1 MSKSYSRFAAWRA
14 QHAAAF
20 KASFLRLF
28 KRPFSSLLSL
38 SVMAIALALPL
49 ALAWSLLQ
57 MDRMADKVQASRAIN
72 VFFLPEVGADEA
84 KGIGAR
90 LNGDAA
96 IAKLQMKTP
105 EQGLAEF
112 RQSSELAKAVS
123 LLGKNPLPVVMVIE
137 PADGDAMLLVQR
149 LKALPKVEFVQYDG
163 VWQRRLNAWM
173 AFGQRLLLLL
183 GALFALGA
191 VLAVANNIRLDI
203 AARELEIG
211 VLQQLGAGDA
221 YIRRPYIYFGAL
233 LGFSAGLLAMAILFL
248 AGQLIQPTILALID
262 SYGSTFR
269 FSPVPLVFPL
279 AILIVAVLLGIFGAW
294 LAVGHHLRQTR
305 PVAL

>member
-20 KASFLRLF
+20 KASFLSLF

-84 KGIGAR
+84 NGIGAR

-112 RQSSELAKAVS
+112 QQSSELAKAVS
-123 LLGKNPLPVVMVIE
+123 LLGKNPLPIVMVIE

-183 GALFALGA
+183 GALFAIGA

-233 LGFSAGLLAMAILFL
+233 LGFFAGLLAMALLFL
-248 AGQLIQPTILALID
+248 AGQLIQPSILALID

>member
-57 MDRMADKVQASRAIN
+57 MDRMAEKVQASRAIN

-84 KGIGAR
+84 NGIGAR

-96 IAKLQMKTP
+96 IAKLKMKTP

-112 RQSSELAKAVS
+112 QQSSELAKAVS
-123 LLGKNPLPVVMVIE
+123 LLGKNPLPMVMVIE
-137 PADGDAMLLVQR
+137 PADGDSLLLVQR

-163 VWQRRLNAWM
+163 VWQQRLNAWM
-173 AFGQRLLLLL
+173 AFGQRLLILL

-211 VLQQLGAGDA
+211 VMQQLGASDA
-221 YIRRPYIYFGAL
+221 YIRRPFIYFGAL
-233 LGFSAGLLAMAILFL
+233 LGLLAGLLAMALLFL
-248 AGQLIQPTILALID
+248 AAQLIQPSILALIG
-262 SYGSTFR
+262 SYGSSFR
-269 FSPVPLVFPL
+269 FSPVPLEFPL
-279 AILIVAVLLGIFGAW
+279 AILIMAVFLGIIGAW

>member
-84 KGIGAR
+84 NGIGAR

-105 EQGLAEF
+105 EQGLVEF
-112 RQSSELAKAVS
+112 QQSSELAKAVS
-123 LLGKNPLPVVMVIE
+123 LLGKNPLPMVMVIE

-173 AFGQRLLLLL
+173 AFGQRMLLLL
-183 GALFALGA
+183 GALFAIGA

-221 YIRRPYIYFGAL
+221 YIRRPFIYFGAL
-233 LGFSAGLLAMAILFL
+233 LGFFAGLLAMALLFL
-248 AGQLIQPTILALID
+248 AGQLIQPSILALID

-279 AILIVAVLLGIFGAW
+279 AISIVAVLLGIFGAW

>member
-84 KGIGAR
+84 NGIGAR

-105 EQGLAEF
+105 EQGLVEF
-112 RQSSELAKAVS
+112 QQSSELAKAVS
-123 LLGKNPLPVVMVIE
+123 LLGKNPLPMVMVIE

-173 AFGQRLLLLL
+173 AFGQRMLLLL
-183 GALFALGA
+183 GALFAIGA

-221 YIRRPYIYFGAL
+221 YIRRPFIYFGAL
-233 LGFSAGLLAMAILFL
+233 LGFFAGLLAMALLFL
-248 AGQLIQPTILALID
+248 AGQLIQPSILALID

-279 AILIVAVLLGIFGAW
+279 AILVVAVLLGIFGAW

>member
-112 RQSSELAKAVS
+112 QQSSELAKAVS
-123 LLGKNPLPVVMVIE
+123 LLGKNPLPMVMVIE

-163 VWQRRLNAWM
+163 VWQQRLNAWM

-221 YIRRPYIYFGAL
+221 YIRRPFIYFGAL
-233 LGFSAGLLAMAILFL
+233 LGFFAGLLAMALLFL
-248 AGQLIQPTILALID
+248 AAQLIQPSILALIG

-269 FSPVPLVFPL
+269 FSPVPLAFPL
-279 AILIVAVLLGIFGAW
+279 AILIVAVLLGIIGAW